1 MKKLLRNVIR
11 CNDREMQKRHLGKVY
26 AWFMRKL
33 ESSGMVAQHEKDEE
47 EKLLNP
53 ARIEEIERQREAK
66 RHDER
71 LKLIDEEAI
80 AAQERHRFT
89 EYVITE
95 QITNQERTVHAEI
108 PPAKFRV
115 EHMKR
120 KNLNDEYLEKVRDL
134 KRPQTSVP

>member
-1 MKKLLRNVIR
+1 MLLRNVIK
-11 CNDREMQKRHLGKVY
+11 CNDREMQKRHVGKVY

-33 ESSGMVAQHEKDEE
+33 ESCGLVGQQEKDEE

-66 RHDER
+66 KHDEC
-71 LKLIDEEAI
+71 LKLIDEDAI

-95 QITNQERTVHAEI
+95 QITNQERTVHPEI

-115 EHMKR
+115 ESKKR
-120 KNLNDEYLEKVRDL
+120 PDLNDKYLEKVRDL
-134 KRPQTSVP
+134 KRPQTSIP